1 MLISFNWTYQWI
13 SWNWTLND
21 IDISNFQNSSRLK
34 SIFAYC
40 MLLTCT
46 FLQTLQ
52 HLSRFIKNLSTRWS
66 VPNARTF
73 SELYSTELCHAF
85 QFSKPIDLAI
95 FMRWPGILG
104 ESGREKE
111 RPQAVKVQVPNELHQ
126 FVEVCLK
133 CLCKSDATS
142 SSEFSKISCLPA
154 ASRSCLRKSV

>member
-1 MLISFNWTYQWI
+1 M
-13 SWNWTLND
+13 
-21 IDISNFQNSSRLK
+21 
-34 SIFAYC
+34 
-40 MLLTCT
+40 
-46 FLQTLQ
+46 
-52 HLSRFIKNLSTRWS
+52 HLSSNAATSFEIYQGS
-66 VPNARTF
+66 VQSSENTF
-73 SELYSTELCHAF
+73 QDDLFQMHEPFPLYSTELCHAF

-126 FVEVCLK
+126 FVEVCQ